1 MGKIRKI
8 IGGMVKGPD
17 RIDELADRITGLSKR
32 LDEGGERI
40 IVMESRVNELDV
52 GWYMDKILDD
62 RNVLLQSY
70 DREYEAETVP
80 ISEIGFIARCVKVT
94 FELA

>member
-1 MGKIRKI
+1 MGRIKKI
-8 IGGMVKGPD
+8 IGGMVRGPD

-52 GWYMDKILDD
+52 GW
-62 RNVLLQSY
+62 
-70 DREYEAETVP
+70 
-80 ISEIGFIARCVKVT
+80 
-94 FELA
+94 